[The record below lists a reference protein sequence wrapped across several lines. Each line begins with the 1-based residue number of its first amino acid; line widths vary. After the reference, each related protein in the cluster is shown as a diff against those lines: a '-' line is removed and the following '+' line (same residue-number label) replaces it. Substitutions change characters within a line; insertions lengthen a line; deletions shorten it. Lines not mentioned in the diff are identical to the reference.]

1 MVANHSIKV
10 NGKWYRAGEEISSA
24 EPLKKEQ
31 EQEQKQYT
39 KTDINRMSTA
49 ELQTL
54 AAEVGIDNAFDT
66 SGGELKKLLIENF
79 GLQQVKAMELKDT
92 VEMMNSEDYKERFKA
107 EYQ

>member
-10 NGKWYRAGEEISSA
+10 NGKWYRAREEISSA

-31 EQEQKQYT
+31 EQEQKRYT

-79 GLQQVKAMELKDT
+79 GL
-92 VEMMNSEDYKERFKA
+92 
-107 EYQ
+107 